1 MYNYT
6 NEVFPSYSD
15 FDRLVLEECGYSIDH
30 GKGCEIYENAI
41 ADDVKNK
48 IFIFYDYDSED
59 FKQSFGIEDAADAII
74 HNKIFLNY
82 WNNNILS
89 NINPNVDYILLEQ
102 CDDPS
107 FIHDK
112 LIESLNNLKKLE
124 ILYYVDFFRNI
135 LDIAD
140 GDKWRHLIDIN
151 DSAFEKM
158 PTLIRLY

>member
-1 MYNYT
+1 MYSYPHD
-6 NEVFPSYSD
+6 VFPSYSD
-15 FDRLVLEECGYSIDH
+15 FDRLVLEECGYSIDQ
-30 GKGCEIYENAI
+30 GKGREIYENVV

-48 IFIFYDYDSED
+48 IFVFYEYDAED
-59 FKQSFGIEDAADAII
+59 FKQSFRIEDVVDSII
-74 HNKIFLNY
+74 HNQTFSNY
-82 WNNNILS
+82 WNNILS
-89 NINPNVDYILLEQ
+89 NINPNIAYILLEQ

-140 GDKWRHLIDIN
+140 GDMWRHLIDIN

-158 PTLIRLY
+158 PTVMRLY